1 MARKFS
7 ILMSFIL
14 LSFHLHAQQI
24 RPNSSS
30 QIYQQLQ
37 QLNKLGSVMYLA
49 AHPDDENTRLISF
62 LVHHENI
69 RTVYLSLTRGDG
81 GQNILG
87 NEQGAALGLI
97 RTHELLAARKID
109 GAEQLFTSAI
119 DFGFTKTPKEV
130 FQFWNK
136 EKIVQE
142 VVDAIQENQP
152 DIIICRFP
160 TTGEGG
166 HGQHTASAIIALEAY
181 RWIENYNKN
190 TSNSKKLFLPKR
202 LLFNA
207 FKFGSASTIKPGQFT
222 VATNQ
227 YNPLLGEGY
236 GEMAGRSRSIHKSQ
250 GAGTPQSVGINLEH
264 FELMAGQPM
273 TNTLFDGINMD
284 WSRVNKNK
292 ALGEKIEKVITEFK
306 FENPSAS
313 IAPLIQIR
321 KEIKQLKNSFWKY
334 QKLKEIDQII
344 LSCAGVMAEAFNPK
358 PEAILGEELKVK
370 LNVISRKNTSVML
383 EVPSINEK
391 FALKND
397 TVFSKEVTF
406 TLPDSGLTQP
416 YWLKNDP
423 NGYSYNYNTEKI
435 KGLPVEKNEISI
447 PIVIYIEGEPFSLQ
461 VPISYKYLSPTRGD
475 VVEQLRVVPDLS
487 IELFENLLIY
497 QEGQENILSIRLKPN
512 INIPIGYL
520 TLRLNGKEII
530 KQDTIKN
537 LTAQTVKDVN
547 IQLPKRIQLNE
558 QQQNVLNIAF
568 HANHKVYDKNQHLI
582 QYEHLPELQYF
593 TKANIQ
599 IIPQNWKHTVQ
610 KVGYVEGV
618 GDYVDDV
625 LKLAGLEVSMIS
637 EKELDQLEYLKQFDA
652 IIIGIRAFN
661 TKTFLKN
668 AMQNL
673 LKYTENG
680 GTLIVQYNTSMGL
693 ITDELGP
700 YPLKIAR
707 ERVTEEDA
715 KVTILNPQS
724 RVLNYPNKI
733 ESKDFDNWVQERG
746 LYFPVEWDS
755 KYSTVFSMHDE
766 NEESLSGGI
775 LYTKYGKGYYV
786 YSPLSFFRQ
795 LPAGNIGAIRLLM
808 NLISINH

>member
-1 MARKFS
+1 MTRKFS
-7 ILMSFIL
+7 ILLSFIL
-14 LSFHLHAQQI
+14 LSFQLHAQQI

-30 QIYQQLQ
+30 EIYQQLK

-87 NEQGAALGLI
+87 NEQGSALGLI

-109 GAEQLFTSAI
+109 GAEQLFTSVI

-142 VVDAIQENQP
+142 VVSAIQEIQP
-152 DIIICRFP
+152 DMIICRFP

-181 RWIENYNKN
+181 QWIENYNKN
-190 TSNSKKLFLPKR
+190 PKNSKKLFLPKR

-207 FKFGSASTIKPGQFT
+207 FKFGTASTIKPGQFT
-222 VATNQ
+222 VATNH

-250 GAGTPQSVGINLEH
+250 GAGTPQSVGINVEH
-264 FELMAGQPM
+264 FELMAGEPM
-273 TNTLFDGINMD
+273 SNSLFDGMNMD
-284 WSRVNKNK
+284 WSRVDKNNV
-292 ALGEKIEKVITEFK
+292 LGEKINKVISDFN

-313 IAPLIQIR
+313 IEPLIQIR
-321 KEIKQLKNSFWKY
+321 KEIKQLKNSFWKN

-344 LSCAGVMAEAFNPK
+344 LSCAGVMAEAFNSK
-358 PEAILGEELKVK
+358 PEATLGEELKVK
-370 LNVISRKNTSVML
+370 LNVISRNNASIIV
-383 EVPSINEK
+383 EVPLTKEK
-391 FALKND
+391 VTLKND
-397 TVFSKEVTF
+397 TVFTTEVTY

-416 YWLKNDP
+416 YWLRSDP
-423 NGYSYNYNTEKI
+423 NGYSYDYDSEKI
-435 KGLPVEKNEISI
+435 KGLPEEKNEITI
-447 PIVIYIEGEPFSLQ
+447 PIVLYLEGDAFPLQ

-475 VVEQLRVVPDLS
+475 VIERLRIVPDLS

-497 QEGQENILSIRLKPN
+497 QEGKENTLSIRLKSNKNLPS
-512 INIPIGYL
+512 GYL
-520 TLRLNGKEII
+520 TIMLNGKEII

-537 LTAQTVKDVN
+537 LTAHTIKDVN
-547 IQLPKRIQLNE
+547 IQLPKQLQLND
-558 QQQNVLNIAF
+558 QHQNFLNIAF
-568 HANHKVYDKNQHLI
+568 HSNHTVFDKVQHLI

-599 IIPQNWKHTVQ
+599 IIPKNWKHTAQ
-610 KVGYVEGV
+610 KIGYVEGV

-625 LKLAGLEVSMIS
+625 LKLAGLDVSTIS
-637 EKELDQLEYLKQFDA
+637 EKELDQLEYLEQFDA

-661 TKTFLKN
+661 TKAYLKN

-693 ITDELGP
+693 LTDELGP
-700 YPLKIAR
+700 YPLKISR
-707 ERVTEEDA
+707 DRVTEEDA

-733 ESKDFDNWVQERG
+733 EKRDFDNWVQERG

-766 NEESLSGGI
+766 NDSALSGGV
-775 LYTKYGKGYYV
+775 LYTKYGKGVYV
-786 YSPLSFFRQ
+786 YTPLSFFRQ

-808 NLISINH
+808 NLISMNQ